1 MRNITVR
8 EYIRRLQMFQHVFE
22 RENVLQLNQ
31 TKTQTEWTKEFETW
45 CYLDKDPDHSHKV
58 LNQATKGT
66 K

>member
-45 CYLDKDPDHSHKV
+45 YYLDKGPNHSHI
-58 LNQATKGT
+58 N
-66 K
+66 